1 MQAVRGFSQIAAQKQ
16 QLGFLQKQQLSTQQ
30 QAAHAAHGRQES
42 PRKDP
47 AVSQN
52 IAYGNTH
59 AGLSSCTLSVQL
71 QQSQTFTKDSHARLP
86 PLPQTLSDTNIN
98 ALSGSGTA
106 GPVSHPHLS
115 WPEGKQIKIGITQSI
130 PAQPRLA
137 VCTLASKGVV
147 PAETSDRSTTLAR
160 PSKKRSMP
168 EPDILPTDCNAED
181 GSGKA
186 AQHPH
191 ASTRAHAQKLPTSL
205 PTSAQAI
212 GSRSA
217 KCAKP
222 AAERQAA
229 HHSALNSKAS
239 KVLTTAHGK
248 AITAGKA
255 RITHADNGAGQHAD
269 EAQVS
274 NTQLQREWHEPVRRQ
289 SLRTRQAKT
298 AAVVDTS
305 SEHGSDNSDY
315 AVDMSAASSDPEQEA
330 HIVGKPAMRK
340 PASHNSLHGC
350 TQTGPVQAHTQANP
364 RPKHSQQAVSG
375 SEFDEEDLLESVVC
389 NSDDDDADS
398 GGEILAKGPKEPV
411 ARKSRVNRLPI
422 KAGLQQQVGAQQG
435 KHAAAFT
442 GRGASNKAGRVGH
455 KRTATRQ
462 NFVRCN
468 LKASCAFILEGG
480 L

>member
-16 QLGFLQKQQLSTQQ
+16 QLKFPQKQQLSTQQ
-30 QAAHAAHGRQES
+30 QAAHDAHGRQES

-59 AGLSSCTLSVQL
+59 AGLSSSTLSVQL
-71 QQSQTFTKDSHARLP
+71 QQSQTITQDSRAGLP
-86 PLPQTLSDTNIN
+86 PLPQTLSDTHID

-115 WPEGKQIKIGITQSI
+115 WPEGKQINIAITQSI

-137 VCTLASKGVV
+137 ICTLASKEAG
-147 PAETSDRSTTLAR
+147 PAETTDRSTTLAR

-168 EPDILPTDCNAED
+168 EPDILPTNC
-181 GSGKA
+181 KA

-239 KVLTTAHGK
+239 KVLTTAHSK

-255 RITHADNGAGQHAD
+255 CRIHAVDGAGQRAD

-274 NTQLQREWHEPVRRQ
+274 NTQLQQERHEPVRRQ
-289 SLRTRQAKT
+289 SQRTHQAKT

-305 SEHGSDNSDY
+305 SEHGSDNSNY
-315 AVDMSAASSDPEQEA
+315 ADDMSAASSDPEQEA
-330 HIVGKPAMRK
+330 HVGKASTRK
-340 PASHNSLHGC
+340 PASQNRLHGR
-350 TQTGPVQAHTQANP
+350 TQTGPVHVHTQANP
-364 RPKHSQQAVSG
+364 RPKRSQQVVSS
-375 SEFDEEDLLESVVC
+375 SEFDGEEDVSESVVC

-398 GGEILAKGPKEPV
+398 GGDILGKGPKECI
-411 ARKSRVNRLPI
+411 ARKTRVNRLPI
-422 KAGLQQQVGAQQG
+422 KAGLQQQVGAQQA

-442 GRGASNKAGRVGH
+442 GRGASSKAGRGGH
-455 KRTATRQ
+455 KRAATRQ

-468 LKASCAFILEGG
+468 LKASCAFIHVKG